1 MKNSEIIN
9 KLKKLKDISSIRP
22 YIWEK
27 IATEI
32 ENRSI
37 NQEVLS
43 EKFWSSHSYI
53 NQIIKWKTGS
63 SSKYIEL
70 AQFIWISDAN
80 IIEFF
85 REARTKENED
95 LFWEPLILNTLDN
108 LKIEDL
114 TLEDIREAM
123 ADNTLF
129 SKGGKISDNE
139 ALDEVIKY
147 AMEKWDMELMKRVI
161 KKN

>member
-1 MKNSEIIN
+1 MPIEKVSFDMTIFSKHLWKSIYNIMKKNNFSLDN
-9 KLKKLKDISSIRP
+9 MVQKFWKSKP
-22 YIWEK
+22 YISDLLNWK
-27 IATEI
+27 RATKNLDVYLNLTIAAGWNQAEFDQIVENAKTYEYEQTTWKKVQNEI
-32 ENRSI
+32 S
-37 NQEVLS
+37 
-43 EKFWSSHSYI
+43 
-53 NQIIKWKTGS
+53 
-63 SSKYIEL
+63 
-70 AQFIWISDAN
+70 
-80 IIEFF
+80 
-85 REARTKENED
+85 
-95 LFWEPLILNTLDN
+95 TLDN